1 MLSLAGCSRQLEK
14 PIRTCPGKE
23 SVLLSLHRLHSYGLN
38 SKPLKANG
46 QCLAKFYAEGKVQ
59 KENFPVKLWFS
70 PPSRI
75 RMHGDVAFNAR
86 GIVLG
91 CNEHEFWLAMKPKE
105 LGNSYFWG
113 RWSDGPALGKLKI
126 SPKILLEGF
135 GIVGVRDKRDWFLSN
150 EDGFDILTKRS
161 AWGAVIKRVYIS
173 VCEYRVRRIEYFGP
187 NEKRVAIAELDD
199 YKDICNGFFVPT
211 IIRVINSNMDGTTDS
226 FRIILESV
234 RLYEFT
240 EKQQEVF
247 FVRSEPKG
255 FESVFRLEN
264 NRLVKQPGK

>member
-1 MLSLAGCSRQLEK
+1 MLSLAGCGRQLEK

-23 SVLLSLHRLHSYGLN
+23 SVLLSLHCLHRYGEN

-75 RMHGDVAFNAR
+75 RLHGDVAFNAR

-91 CNEHEFWLAMKPKE
+91 CNENEFWLAMKPKE

-126 SPKILLEGF
+126 SPKILLEVF

-150 EDGFDILTKRS
+150 EAGFDILTKQNAR
-161 AWGAVIKRVYIS
+161 GAVNKKVYIS
-173 VCEYRVRRIEYFGP
+173 GCDYRVRKIEYFGP
-187 NEKRVAIAELDD
+187 NEKRVAFVELDD
-199 YKDICNGFFVPT
+199 YKDICNGVFVPT
-211 IIRVINSNMDGTTDS
+211 LIKVINSNVDGTADS
-226 FRIILESV
+226 LRITLESV
-234 RLYEFT
+234 RPYEFT

-247 FVRSEPKG
+247 FVPSEPKG
-255 FESVFRLEN
+255 FENVFRVEN
-264 NRLVKQPGK
+264 DRLMRQPGK